1 MNKTF
6 IPMLSLL
13 TLFFSCSEYPFSDKT
28 ETENNY
34 MYTIS
39 NPVWVND
46 SGIVCFISRNKAK
59 EGLLLCEMDAW
70 TGMSTELLS
79 KPDSI
84 YMKGNL
90 SLSKDKRFLLF
101 DGATYSNYFFRRQ
114 IYRFDRLTKVMTS
127 ITNESHNENPEF
139 SPDGSKVIFDSGYMF
154 DDTRGVAK
162 THIQNADGTG
172 RYPIDPNLNDWDRFG
187 HFLYDGK
194 RIVVQTSRT
203 AMRSVDWILGELYV
217 MNLDGTNPIRI
228 ALGDLGSSY
237 PYPSPINN
245 DLLYLDLSEGAGQ
258 EMGYKI
264 VNIDDV
270 LKLTDIR
277 SQFLTIPITH
287 LTIPLNVRKLKWSP
301 DGNRIAISGT
311 TDTRLEKYD
320 LYLINRDGTSFKRL
334 TSGLNTI
341 DFNWSVNGKY
351 IAAADQSPKDDRLPY
366 FHLVNADNGS
376 INKIY
381 VEIPEA
387 LRN

>member
-1 MNKTF
+1 
-6 IPMLSLL
+6 MLSLL

-172 RYPIDPNLNDWDRFG
+172 RYPIDPNLNNWDRFG

-203 AMRSVDWILGELYV
+203 AMRSEDWTMGELYV
-217 MNLDGTNPIRI
+217 MNLDGTNPVRI

-237 PYPSPINN
+237 PYPSPVNN
-245 DLLYLDLSEGAGQ
+245 DLLFYDLSEIDGKAF
-258 EMGYKI
+258 GYKI
-264 VNIDDV
+264 INIDDV
-270 LKLTDIR
+270 LKLPHIS

-287 LTIPLNVRKLKWSP
+287 LSIPLNVRKLNWSP
-301 DGNRIAISGT
+301 DGKRIAIAGT
-311 TDTRLEKYD
+311 TDTRYEKYD
-320 LYLINRDGTSFKRL
+320 LYLINRDGTGFRRL
-334 TSGLNTI
+334 TTGLNTI
-341 DFNWSVNGKY
+341 DFGWSDNGNF
-351 IAAADQSPKDDRLPY
+351 IAAVDRDPGLERLPY
-366 FHLVNADNGS
+366 FHLVNTNNGS
-376 INKIY
+376 SNKIY
-381 VEIPEA
+381 IEIPES
-387 LRN
+387 LRK